1 MKKRVRGLNLN
12 TSFVDDEKHVFLA
25 GSFSV
30 VFLLIL
36 TGCRHQST
44 MSRNYG
50 KCNNLSKFDKFTNL
64 VNLVITKETTYIV
77 ATLTLST
84 YFRNNEIVMPSERTG
99 KVKDMYDWKVGGFL
113 FKKKE
118 YLNNSSSRNEDKS

>member
-12 TSFVDDEKHVFLA
+12 TSFVDDENHVFLA

-44 MSRNYG
+44 MSRNYD

-113 FKKKE
+113 FKKK
-118 YLNNSSSRNEDKS
+118 